1 MAVISQDYLVKYLI
15 LRKLIKLIKKRDKH
29 LVALALLLISLK
41 TFNDQCPSHIEASE
55 LIWSANQLTGFYKNG
70 SMHYG

>member
-55 LIWSANQLTGFYKNG
+55 LI
-70 SMHYG
+70 

>member
-29 LVALALLLISLK
+29 LVAIVLLLISLK

-55 LIWSANQLTGFYKNG
+55 LI
-70 SMHYG
+70 